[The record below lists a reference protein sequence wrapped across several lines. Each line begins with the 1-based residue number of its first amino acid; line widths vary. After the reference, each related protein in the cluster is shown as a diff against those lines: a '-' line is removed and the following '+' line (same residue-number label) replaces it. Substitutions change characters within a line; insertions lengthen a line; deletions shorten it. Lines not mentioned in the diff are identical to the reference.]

1 MVPKNNNNKHSKYN
15 QSSATNGCIIWHS
28 DIIVVTDLKQS
39 FQLALIPN
47 VLFTVQHKCVYGE
60 GSLCWHTCQHDYI
73 RINLSQRK
81 SSFCQ
86 ASGFTWGRSAKSQ
99 LWHLTSTGLLFTVMG
114 STHLFPINLKG
125 HCLTFRVTFLL
136 TQTTR
141 FVIYIVILRLG
152 VSLPSVTARQ
162 SEQINLIP
170 LS

>member
-1 MVPKNNNNKHSKYN
+1 M
-15 QSSATNGCIIWHS
+15 
-28 DIIVVTDLKQS
+28 VTDLKQS

-47 VLFTVQHKCVYGE
+47 VLFTVQHKSVYGE
-60 GSLCWHTCQHDYI
+60 GSLCWHTWQHDYI
-73 RINLSQRK
+73 RINLLQRK
-81 SSFCQ
+81 SSICQ

-99 LWHLTSTGLLFTVMG
+99 LWHLTSTGTVIYGNWLNPSVPNQPEEG
-114 STHLFPINLKG
+114 SM

-136 TQTTR
+136 TQTTL

>member
-60 GSLCWHTCQHDYI
+60 GSLCRHTWQHDYI

-81 SSFCQ
+81 SSVCQ

-99 LWHLTSTGLLFTVMG
+99 LWHLTSTGLLFTLMG
-114 STHLFPINLKG
+114 STHLFPINLKRDP
-125 HCLTFRVTFLL
+125 C
-136 TQTTR
+136 
-141 FVIYIVILRLG
+141 IAWPLG
-152 VSLPSVTARQ
+152 SPFSWPRQPYLSFTSLFSGLESLCPQ
-162 SEQINLIP
+162 
-170 LS
+170 